1 MRYHAL
7 SLGSSATSTLPANIY
22 ETPDASK
29 ESLNLLVLIAE
40 LYNAQAISAK
50 LIYDLIRGFIESGST
65 EQGVLGEREVEGL
78 LKVLKS
84 ESLLQAAADVSQTA
98 AHSFVAT
105 TQPVSRTS
113 LLLSRTRS
121 KGRSRP

>member
-7 SLGSSATSTLPANIY
+7 SIGSSATSTLPANIY

-40 LYNAQAISAK
+40 LYNAQVISAK

-84 ESLLQAAADVSQTA
+84 ESLLQVADVSQTA

-113 LLLSRTRS
+113 LLLSRTISR
-121 KGRSRP
+121 GRSRP

>member
-7 SLGSSATSTLPANIY
+7 SVGSSATSTLPANIY

-40 LYNAQAISAK
+40 LYNAQVISAK
-50 LIYDLIRGFIESGST
+50 LIYDLIRGFTDSGSS

-78 LKVLKS
+78 LKVIKS
-84 ESLLQAAADVSQTA
+84 ESLLQM
-98 AHSFVAT
+98 
-105 TQPVSRTS
+105 R
-113 LLLSRTRS
+113 
-121 KGRSRP
+121 G